1 MAGMSLPP
9 AHPDTLRVDIWSD
22 IACPWCYVGKRRL
35 ETALQAFARRDA
47 VEVVWHSFELD
58 PQAPTENAQNMRD
71 ALARKYGRSAEQ
83 AQDMMD
89 AMTQTAAGEGL
100 TYHFEQTR
108 LTNTFLAHQLLHLA
122 AERGVQDAMKERLLR
137 AYMTE
142 GRHVGDLDTLVALAA
157 EVGLDSA
164 EVRAALAGGQYAPDV
179 RRDEAQAHALGITG
193 VPFFVLG
200 GKYGVSGAQVPEV
213 LLGALQQV
221 WAETHPAPLTLIGAA
236 APVEGCEDGSCAVP
250 ERETQRA

>member
-1 MAGMSLPP
+1 MSLSP
-9 AHPDTLRVDIWSD
+9 AHPDKLRVDIWSD
-22 IACPWCYVGKRRL
+22 IACPWCYIGKRRF
-35 ETALQAFARRDA
+35 ETALQAFAPQDA

-58 PQAPTENAQNMRD
+58 PQAPTENDQNMRG
-71 ALARKYGRSAEQ
+71 ALARKYGRSAQQ

-100 TYHFEQTR
+100 TYHFEQTQ

-142 GRHVGDLDTLVALAA
+142 GRHVGDLDTLTALAA

-164 EVRAALAGGQYAPDV
+164 EVRAALTQGQYGPAV
-179 RRDEAQAHALGITG
+179 RQDEAQAHALGITG

-200 GKYGVSGAQVPEV
+200 GKYGVSGAQSPEV

-221 WAETHPAPLTLIGAA
+221 WAETHPAPLTLLGAA
-236 APVEGCEDGSCAVP
+236 SPAEGCEDGVCAVP